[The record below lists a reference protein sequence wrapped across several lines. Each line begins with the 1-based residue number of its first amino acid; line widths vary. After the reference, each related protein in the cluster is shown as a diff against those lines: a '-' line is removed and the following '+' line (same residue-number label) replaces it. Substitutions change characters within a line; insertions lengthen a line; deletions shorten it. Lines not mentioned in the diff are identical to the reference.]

1 MSCCNKSFTGL
12 GFLIVGVC
20 GFSVLA
26 GDSAKGWGTV
36 SANTSVY
43 TEALVDSHTD
53 ANKFEALREPT
64 IVKVENND
72 GLVVQS
78 HLFTECVSKRVVRRR

>member
-1 MSCCNKSFTGL
+1 ML
-12 GFLIVGVC
+12 GVC
-20 GFSVLA
+20 GFTVLA
-26 GDSAKGWGTV
+26 GDSAKGWGAVTG
-36 SANTSVY
+36 NTGVY
-43 TEALVDSHTD
+43 SEALVGSHAD
-53 ANKFEALREPT
+53 ANQFEALREPT

>member
-12 GFLIVGVC
+12 GFLILGVC
-20 GFSVLA
+20 GFTVLA
-26 GDSAKGWGTV
+26 GDSAKGWGAV
-36 SANTSVY
+36 SGNPSVY
-43 TEALVDSHTD
+43 TEALVDSHAE

-64 IVKVENND
+64 LVNVANND